1 MRLKYKISFI
11 FIILILISIF
21 YLLTENFNNNKKI
34 KELEKSL
41 SWYKNQK
48 IKELEKSISWH
59 KNQKIKDKKNIKFYR
74 DKLARQK
81 KILDKFIFQ
90 IDSDFKDSLKDIQ
103 IEKLEVKLS
112 NKKILKKYQLTD
124 FNSAAAGYIP
134 GGYIDFHL
142 NNLFV
147 ISSRGIIAFSEDLQN
162 NNNLKQIKNN
172 INDFIGIIQFS
183 KNSSSSLRDLF
194 IFKNKIYISY
204 IEEIKDDCWNTSVI
218 FADIDYDYIEFK
230 RLFSPIEC
238 IHSKNNIDKE
248 FTATQSGGRI
258 TNFDD
263 NHILLTNG
271 DYRSRHL
278 AQNTESV
285 NGKIIKIN
293 INNGSYEIIS
303 MGHRNPQGLYFDKE
317 KNFILETEHGPSGGD
332 EINLLEIDEIGK
344 DYIPNFGWAIAS
356 AGEHYSKTDEK
367 YEKYPLYK
375 SHSDYGFVEP
385 LISFVPSVAISEITK
400 IQDNRYVVGTMGD
413 TKPKHNSLLFF
424 TLRNNKEIS
433 NMEVVEV
440 FERVRDLKIKN
451 NSLYLFLED
460 TASIGE
466 ISLD

>member
-21 YLLTENFNNNKKI
+21 YILIENFNNKKI
-34 KELEKSL
+34 IELETKELEK
-41 SWYKNQK
+41 
-48 IKELEKSISWH
+48 KELEKSISWL
-59 KNQKIKDKKNIKFYR
+59 KNQKIKDKKSIKFYR

-90 IDSDFKDSLKDIQ
+90 IDSDFKDSLKDIK
-103 IEKLEVKLS
+103 IKKLEVKLS

-124 FNSAAAGYIP
+124 FNSAVAGYIP

-147 ISSRGIIAFSEDLQN
+147 ISSRGIIAFSESLQN
-162 NNNLKQIKNN
+162 NNSLKQIKNN

-258 TNFDD
+258 TNFDVRYE
-263 NHILLTNG
+263 ILLF
-271 DYRSRHL
+271 HL
-278 AQNTESV
+278 WTS
-285 NGKIIKIN
+285 
-293 INNGSYEIIS
+293 
-303 MGHRNPQGLYFDKE
+303 
-317 KNFILETEHGPSGGD
+317 
-332 EINLLEIDEIGK
+332 
-344 DYIPNFGWAIAS
+344 
-356 AGEHYSKTDEK
+356 
-367 YEKYPLYK
+367 
-375 SHSDYGFVEP
+375 
-385 LISFVPSVAISEITK
+385 
-400 IQDNRYVVGTMGD
+400 
-413 TKPKHNSLLFF
+413 
-424 TLRNNKEIS
+424 
-433 NMEVVEV
+433 
-440 FERVRDLKIKN
+440 
-451 NSLYLFLED
+451 
-460 TASIGE
+460 
-466 ISLD
+466 